1 MQKPGLPPDEA
12 ERLAAL
18 YEMNILDTP
27 PEERF
32 DRITN
37 IAAMMFDLPIA
48 YVALVDANRQWF
60 KSACGLSIPQTP
72 RDESFCGHT
81 ILQGEIM
88 VVPDALLDPRFE
100 DNPMVLAGPKI
111 RFYAGCPVSAASGS
125 KIGTLCVADSRPRSL
140 TDDELRL
147 LKNMALIV
155 EDALKLIEVVALQGE
170 IRAAKSALERAKS
183 DLEVRNAFIR
193 KTFGL
198 FLSDEIVDTL
208 LDSPDGLRLG
218 GEKRRV
224 TVLMSDL
231 RDFTPMSEKLS
242 PEQVVELLN
251 RYLGK
256 MVEVI
261 TRNGGTIDEF
271 IGDAIL
277 VIFGAP
283 VLKENDVEHAVA
295 CAIDMQLAMEEVN
308 AANRRDGLPELF
320 MGIGINTG
328 DVVVGN
334 IGSSARLKYS
344 VVGAPVNL
352 TARIQSLTLG
362 GQILISETTRREVGD
377 LIEIVGQLR
386 VKVKGIAG
394 AVPIYDVAGIGGKYG
409 LRLLRPNEN

>member
-37 IAAMMFDLPIA
+37 IAATMFDLPIA

-308 AANRRDGLPELF
+308 AANRKDGLPELF

>member
-1 MQKPGLPPDEA
+1 
-12 ERLAAL
+12 
-18 YEMNILDTP
+18 
-27 PEERF
+27 
-32 DRITN
+32 
-37 IAAMMFDLPIA
+37 
-48 YVALVDANRQWF
+48 
-60 KSACGLSIPQTP
+60 
-72 RDESFCGHT
+72 
-81 ILQGEIM
+81 
-88 VVPDALLDPRFE
+88 
-100 DNPMVLAGPKI
+100 
-111 RFYAGCPVSAASGS
+111 
-125 KIGTLCVADSRPRSL
+125 
-140 TDDELRL
+140 
-147 LKNMALIV
+147 
-155 EDALKLIEVVALQGE
+155 
-170 IRAAKSALERAKS
+170 
-183 DLEVRNAFIR
+183 
-193 KTFGL
+193 
-198 FLSDEIVDTL
+198 
-208 LDSPDGLRLG
+208 
-218 GEKRRV
+218 
-224 TVLMSDL
+224 
-231 RDFTPMSEKLS
+231 
-242 PEQVVELLN
+242 
-251 RYLGK
+251 

-283 VLKENDVEHAVA
+283 LLKENDVEHAVA

-377 LIEIVGQLR
+377 LVEIVGQLR